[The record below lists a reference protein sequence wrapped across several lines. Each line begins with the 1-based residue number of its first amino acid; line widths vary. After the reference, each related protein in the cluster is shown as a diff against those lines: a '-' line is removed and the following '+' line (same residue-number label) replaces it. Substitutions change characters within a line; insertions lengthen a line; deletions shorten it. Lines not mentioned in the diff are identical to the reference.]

1 MDYGLSGKVA
11 IVTGAAQGI
20 GATIAQVLAEEGC
33 SVVVADLNVTQ
44 AEKTAA
50 LLQKTG
56 EAIALGVDVAKKAE
70 VEALVEKTLARWGRV
85 DILVN
90 NAGVCHSTPFALLE
104 AADWEK
110 AISINLTGTFYCC
123 QAVAEV
129 MKRQRSGRIIN
140 ISSLAG
146 KSGGISVAANYS
158 ASKAGILG
166 LTKSLARELAPY
178 GITVNAVTPGTIDTE
193 LIRVFSP
200 EQREKL
206 VKSIPLGR
214 FGTTH
219 DVAYAVAFLASDK
232 ASFITGEVMDV
243 NGGQFID

>member
-129 MKRQRSGRIIN
+129 MKRQRSGG
-140 ISSLAG
+140 SL
-146 KSGGISVAANYS
+146 
-158 ASKAGILG
+158 
-166 LTKSLARELAPY
+166 TFP
-178 GITVNAVTPGTIDTE
+178 P
-193 LIRVFSP
+193 
-200 EQREKL
+200 
-206 VKSIPLGR
+206 
-214 FGTTH
+214 
-219 DVAYAVAFLASDK
+219 
-232 ASFITGEVMDV
+232 
-243 NGGQFID
+243 

>member
-158 ASKAGILG
+158 ASKADILG